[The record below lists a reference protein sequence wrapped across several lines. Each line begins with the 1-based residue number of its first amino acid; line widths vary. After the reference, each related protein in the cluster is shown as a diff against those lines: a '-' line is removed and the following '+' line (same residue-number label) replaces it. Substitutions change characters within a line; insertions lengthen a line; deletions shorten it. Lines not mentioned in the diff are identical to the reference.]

1 MKAKS
6 ALQSLRQG
14 IVICDA
20 KGCVVHVNAA
30 YAEFTGIRPEKIRGK
45 RIRDVR
51 VGSLVPKVL
60 RTGEAIEGVY
70 KSDGERSYFASVYP
84 IYEAGEK
91 KGTVSI
97 VTTLEQSRARKRPG
111 GGTLKERVREFERQE
126 IRRTLL
132 LYDDNLEGK
141 KQAAE
146 AWAFRC
152 PRCTARWRANKRAE
166 KANAAGL
173 KEGMLHGQRTE
184 DGIFTLCRG
193 RVRSSNRLIFRFR
206 FALPYGVPMFRL
218 DDRAEI

>member
-20 KGCVVHVNAA
+20 KGCVVYVNAA
-30 YAEFTGIRPEKIRGK
+30 YAEFTGIRPEKIHGK

-146 AWAFRC
+146 A
-152 PRCTARWRANKRAE
+152 
-166 KANAAGL
+166 L
-173 KEGMLHGQRTE
+173 
-184 DGIFTLCRG
+184 GISLSTLY
-193 RVRSSNRLIFRFR
+193 SKMESK
-206 FALPYGVPMFRL
+206 
-218 DDRAEI
+218 

>member
-20 KGCVVHVNAA
+20 KGCVVYVNAA
-30 YAEFTGIRPEKIRGK
+30 YAEFTGIRPEEIRGK

-97 VTTLEQSRARKRPG
+97 VTTLEQSRARRRLG

-132 LYDDNLEGK
+132 LYDGNLEGK

-146 AWAFRC
+146 A
-152 PRCTARWRANKRAE
+152 
-166 KANAAGL
+166 L
-173 KEGMLHGQRTE
+173 
-184 DGIFTLCRG
+184 GISLSTLY
-193 RVRSSNRLIFRFR
+193 SKMESK
-206 FALPYGVPMFRL
+206 
-218 DDRAEI
+218 

>member
-20 KGCVVHVNAA
+20 KGCVVYVNAA

-97 VTTLEQSRARKRPG
+97 VTTLEQSRARRRPG

-126 IRRTLL
+126 IRRMLL

-141 KQAAE
+141 KQATE
-146 AWAFRC
+146 A
-152 PRCTARWRANKRAE
+152 
-166 KANAAGL
+166 L
-173 KEGMLHGQRTE
+173 
-184 DGIFTLCRG
+184 GISLSTLY
-193 RVRSSNRLIFRFR
+193 SKMESK
-206 FALPYGVPMFRL
+206 
-218 DDRAEI
+218 

>member
-20 KGCVVHVNAA
+20 KGCVVYVNAA

-97 VTTLEQSRARKRPG
+97 VTTLEQSRARRRPG

-126 IRRTLL
+126 IRRALL

-146 AWAFRC
+146 A
-152 PRCTARWRANKRAE
+152 
-166 KANAAGL
+166 L
-173 KEGMLHGQRTE
+173 
-184 DGIFTLCRG
+184 GISLSTLY
-193 RVRSSNRLIFRFR
+193 SKMESK
-206 FALPYGVPMFRL
+206 
-218 DDRAEI
+218 

>member
-20 KGCVVHVNAA
+20 KGCVVYVNAA
-30 YAEFTGIRPEKIRGK
+30 YAEFTGIRPEEIRGK

-84 IYEAGEK
+84 IYEVGEK

-146 AWAFRC
+146 A
-152 PRCTARWRANKRAE
+152 
-166 KANAAGL
+166 L
-173 KEGMLHGQRTE
+173 
-184 DGIFTLCRG
+184 GISLSTLY
-193 RVRSSNRLIFRFR
+193 SKMESK
-206 FALPYGVPMFRL
+206 
-218 DDRAEI
+218 

>member
-20 KGCVVHVNAA
+20 KGCVVYVNAA

-111 GGTLKERVREFERQE
+111 GGTLKERVHEFERQE

-146 AWAFRC
+146 A
-152 PRCTARWRANKRAE
+152 
-166 KANAAGL
+166 L
-173 KEGMLHGQRTE
+173 
-184 DGIFTLCRG
+184 GISLSTLY
-193 RVRSSNRLIFRFR
+193 SKMESK
-206 FALPYGVPMFRL
+206 
-218 DDRAEI
+218 

>member
-20 KGCVVHVNAA
+20 KGCVVYVNAA

-97 VTTLEQSRARKRPG
+97 VTTLEQSRARRRPG
-111 GGTLKERVREFERQE
+111 GETLKERVREFERQE

-146 AWAFRC
+146 A
-152 PRCTARWRANKRAE
+152 
-166 KANAAGL
+166 L
-173 KEGMLHGQRTE
+173 
-184 DGIFTLCRG
+184 GISLSTLY
-193 RVRSSNRLIFRFR
+193 SKMESK
-206 FALPYGVPMFRL
+206 
-218 DDRAEI
+218 

>member
-20 KGCVVHVNAA
+20 KGCVVYVNAA

-45 RIRDVR
+45 RIRDVS

-84 IYEAGEK
+84 IHDAQGA
-91 KGTVSI
+91 
-97 VTTLEQSRARKRPG
+97 RARVRAAGDSADAAALRRQSG
-111 GGTLKERVREFERQE
+111 GQKAG
-126 IRRTLL
+126 RRSAGHFAVHAVQQ
-132 LYDDNLEGK
+132 DGEQIKGRK
-141 KQAAE
+141 
-146 AWAFRC
+146 
-152 PRCTARWRANKRAE
+152 

-193 RVRSSNRLIFRFR
+193 RVRS
-206 FALPYGVPMFRL
+206 A
-218 DDRAEI
+218 

>member
-20 KGCVVHVNAA
+20 KGCVVYVNAA

-97 VTTLEQSRARKRPG
+97 VTTLEQSRARRRPG
-111 GGTLKERVREFERQE
+111 GGTLKERVREFEQQE

-146 AWAFRC
+146 A
-152 PRCTARWRANKRAE
+152 
-166 KANAAGL
+166 L
-173 KEGMLHGQRTE
+173 
-184 DGIFTLCRG
+184 GISLSTLY
-193 RVRSSNRLIFRFR
+193 SKMESK
-206 FALPYGVPMFRL
+206 
-218 DDRAEI
+218 

>member
-20 KGCVVHVNAA
+20 KGCVVYVNVA
-30 YAEFTGIRPEKIRGK
+30 YAEFTGIRPEEIRGK

-111 GGTLKERVREFERQE
+111 GGTLKEREREFERQE

-132 LYDDNLEGK
+132 LYDDNLEGN

-146 AWAFRC
+146 A
-152 PRCTARWRANKRAE
+152 
-166 KANAAGL
+166 L
-173 KEGMLHGQRTE
+173 
-184 DGIFTLCRG
+184 GISLSTLY
-193 RVRSSNRLIFRFR
+193 SKMESK
-206 FALPYGVPMFRL
+206 
-218 DDRAEI
+218 

>member
-6 ALQSLRQG
+6 ALQSLRHG

-20 KGCVVHVNAA
+20 KGCVVYVNAA

-146 AWAFRC
+146 V
-152 PRCTARWRANKRAE
+152 
-166 KANAAGL
+166 L
-173 KEGMLHGQRTE
+173 
-184 DGIFTLCRG
+184 GISLSTLY
-193 RVRSSNRLIFRFR
+193 SKMESK
-206 FALPYGVPMFRL
+206 
-218 DDRAEI
+218 

>member
-20 KGCVVHVNAA
+20 KGCVVYVNAA

-111 GGTLKERVREFERQE
+111 GGTLKERVREFELQE

-146 AWAFRC
+146 A
-152 PRCTARWRANKRAE
+152 
-166 KANAAGL
+166 L
-173 KEGMLHGQRTE
+173 
-184 DGIFTLCRG
+184 GISLSTLY
-193 RVRSSNRLIFRFR
+193 SKMESK
-206 FALPYGVPMFRL
+206 
-218 DDRAEI
+218 

>member
-20 KGCVVHVNAA
+20 KGCVVYVNAA
-30 YAEFTGIRPEKIRGK
+30 YAEFTGIRPEEIRGK

-146 AWAFRC
+146 AL
-152 PRCTARWRANKRAE
+152 
-166 KANAAGL
+166 GISL
-173 KEGMLHGQRTE
+173 SMLYSKME
-184 DGIFTLCRG
+184 
-193 RVRSSNRLIFRFR
+193 SK
-206 FALPYGVPMFRL
+206 
-218 DDRAEI
+218 

>member
-20 KGCVVHVNAA
+20 KGCVVYVNAA

-60 RTGEAIEGVY
+60 RTGEAVEGVY

-146 AWAFRC
+146 A
-152 PRCTARWRANKRAE
+152 
-166 KANAAGL
+166 L
-173 KEGMLHGQRTE
+173 
-184 DGIFTLCRG
+184 GISLSTLY
-193 RVRSSNRLIFRFR
+193 SKMESK
-206 FALPYGVPMFRL
+206 
-218 DDRAEI
+218 

>member
-20 KGCVVHVNAA
+20 KGCVVYVNAA
-30 YAEFTGIRPEKIRGK
+30 YAEFTGIRPEEIRGK

-111 GGTLKERVREFERQE
+111 SGTLKERVREFERQE

-146 AWAFRC
+146 ALGISLS
-152 PRCTARWRANKRAE
+152 TLYSKMENK
-166 KANAAGL
+166 
-173 KEGMLHGQRTE
+173 
-184 DGIFTLCRG
+184 
-193 RVRSSNRLIFRFR
+193 
-206 FALPYGVPMFRL
+206 
-218 DDRAEI
+218 

>member
-20 KGCVVHVNAA
+20 KGCVVYVNAA

-60 RTGEAIEGVY
+60 RTGEAIESVY

-111 GGTLKERVREFERQE
+111 GGTLKERVREFEQQE

-146 AWAFRC
+146 A
-152 PRCTARWRANKRAE
+152 
-166 KANAAGL
+166 L
-173 KEGMLHGQRTE
+173 
-184 DGIFTLCRG
+184 GISLSTL
-193 RVRSSNRLIFRFR
+193 
-206 FALPYGVPMFRL
+206 YGKM
-218 DDRAEI
+218 ESK

>member
-20 KGCVVHVNAA
+20 KGCVVYVNAA
-30 YAEFTGIRPEKIRGK
+30 YAEFTGIRPEEIRGK

-51 VGSLVPKVL
+51 AGALVPKVL

-97 VTTLEQSRARKRPG
+97 VTTLEQSRARKRLG

-146 AWAFRC
+146 A
-152 PRCTARWRANKRAE
+152 
-166 KANAAGL
+166 L
-173 KEGMLHGQRTE
+173 
-184 DGIFTLCRG
+184 GISLSTLY
-193 RVRSSNRLIFRFR
+193 SKMESK
-206 FALPYGVPMFRL
+206 
-218 DDRAEI
+218 

>member
-20 KGCVVHVNAA
+20 KGCVVYVNAA
-30 YAEFTGIRPEKIRGK
+30 YAEFTGIRPEEIRGK

-84 IYEAGEK
+84 IYEAGEE

-97 VTTLEQSRARKRPG
+97 VTTLEQSRARRRPG

-132 LYDDNLEGK
+132 LYDDNLESK

-146 AWAFRC
+146 A
-152 PRCTARWRANKRAE
+152 
-166 KANAAGL
+166 L
-173 KEGMLHGQRTE
+173 
-184 DGIFTLCRG
+184 GISLSTLY
-193 RVRSSNRLIFRFR
+193 SKMESK
-206 FALPYGVPMFRL
+206 
-218 DDRAEI
+218 

>member
-20 KGCVVHVNAA
+20 KGCMVYVNAA
-30 YAEFTGIRPEKIRGK
+30 YAEFTGIRPEEIRGK

-111 GGTLKERVREFERQE
+111 GGTLKERVREFEQQE

-146 AWAFRC
+146 A
-152 PRCTARWRANKRAE
+152 
-166 KANAAGL
+166 L
-173 KEGMLHGQRTE
+173 
-184 DGIFTLCRG
+184 GISLSTLY
-193 RVRSSNRLIFRFR
+193 SKMESK
-206 FALPYGVPMFRL
+206 
-218 DDRAEI
+218 

>member
-20 KGCVVHVNAA
+20 KGCVVYVNAA
-30 YAEFTGIRPEKIRGK
+30 YAEFTGIRSEEIRGK

-146 AWAFRC
+146 ALVFRC

-166 KANAAGL
+166 KSECSRAERRDAP
-173 KEGMLHGQRTE
+173 RTE
-184 DGIFTLCRG
+184 NG
-193 RVRSSNRLIFRFR
+193 RRYFHVMPWTCPILMPVRAPKYLFQNIS
-206 FALPYGVPMFRL
+206 AL
-218 DDRAEI
+218 

>member
-20 KGCVVHVNAA
+20 KGCVVYVNAA

-97 VTTLEQSRARKRPG
+97 VTTLEQSRARRRPG

-132 LYDDNLEGK
+132 VYDDNLEGK

-146 AWAFRC
+146 A
-152 PRCTARWRANKRAE
+152 
-166 KANAAGL
+166 L
-173 KEGMLHGQRTE
+173 
-184 DGIFTLCRG
+184 GISLSTLY
-193 RVRSSNRLIFRFR
+193 SKMESK
-206 FALPYGVPMFRL
+206 
-218 DDRAEI
+218 

>member
-20 KGCVVHVNAA
+20 KGCVVYVNAA
-30 YAEFTGIRPEKIRGK
+30 YAEFTGIRPEEIRGK

-111 GGTLKERVREFERQE
+111 GGTLKERVREFELQE

-146 AWAFRC
+146 A
-152 PRCTARWRANKRAE
+152 
-166 KANAAGL
+166 L
-173 KEGMLHGQRTE
+173 
-184 DGIFTLCRG
+184 GISLSTLY
-193 RVRSSNRLIFRFR
+193 SKMESK
-206 FALPYGVPMFRL
+206 
-218 DDRAEI
+218 

>member
-20 KGCVVHVNAA
+20 KGCVVYVNAA

-97 VTTLEQSRARKRPG
+97 VTTLEQSRARNRPG

-146 AWAFRC
+146 A
-152 PRCTARWRANKRAE
+152 
-166 KANAAGL
+166 L
-173 KEGMLHGQRTE
+173 
-184 DGIFTLCRG
+184 GISLSTLY
-193 RVRSSNRLIFRFR
+193 SKMESK
-206 FALPYGVPMFRL
+206 
-218 DDRAEI
+218 

>member
-20 KGCVVHVNAA
+20 KGCVVYVNAA
-30 YAEFTGIRPEKIRGK
+30 YAEFTGIRPEKIRSK

-60 RTGEAIEGVY
+60 RTGEAIEDVY

-146 AWAFRC
+146 A
-152 PRCTARWRANKRAE
+152 
-166 KANAAGL
+166 L
-173 KEGMLHGQRTE
+173 
-184 DGIFTLCRG
+184 GISLSTLY
-193 RVRSSNRLIFRFR
+193 SKMESK
-206 FALPYGVPMFRL
+206 
-218 DDRAEI
+218 

>member
-20 KGCVVHVNAA
+20 KGCVVYVNAA
-30 YAEFTGIRPEKIRGK
+30 YAEFTGIRPEEIRGK

-60 RTGEAIEGVY
+60 RTGEAIESVY

-84 IYEAGEK
+84 IYEAEEK

-97 VTTLEQSRARKRPG
+97 VTTLEQSRARRRLG

-146 AWAFRC
+146 A
-152 PRCTARWRANKRAE
+152 
-166 KANAAGL
+166 L
-173 KEGMLHGQRTE
+173 
-184 DGIFTLCRG
+184 GISLSTLY
-193 RVRSSNRLIFRFR
+193 SKMESK
-206 FALPYGVPMFRL
+206 
-218 DDRAEI
+218 

>member
-20 KGCVVHVNAA
+20 KGCVVYVNAA
-30 YAEFTGIRPEKIRGK
+30 YAEFTGIRPEEIRGK

-97 VTTLEQSRARKRPG
+97 VTTLEQSRARKRPS

-146 AWAFRC
+146 A
-152 PRCTARWRANKRAE
+152 
-166 KANAAGL
+166 L
-173 KEGMLHGQRTE
+173 
-184 DGIFTLCRG
+184 GISLSTLY
-193 RVRSSNRLIFRFR
+193 SKMESK
-206 FALPYGVPMFRL
+206 
-218 DDRAEI
+218 

>member
-20 KGCVVHVNAA
+20 KGCVVYVNAA

-70 KSDGERSYFASVYP
+70 KSDGVRSYFASVYP

-146 AWAFRC
+146 A
-152 PRCTARWRANKRAE
+152 
-166 KANAAGL
+166 L
-173 KEGMLHGQRTE
+173 
-184 DGIFTLCRG
+184 GISLSTLY
-193 RVRSSNRLIFRFR
+193 SKMESK
-206 FALPYGVPMFRL
+206 
-218 DDRAEI
+218 

>member
-20 KGCVVHVNAA
+20 KGCVVYVNAA
-30 YAEFTGIRPEKIRGK
+30 YAEFTGIRPEEIRGK

-70 KSDGERSYFASVYP
+70 KSDGERSYLASVYP

-146 AWAFRC
+146 A
-152 PRCTARWRANKRAE
+152 
-166 KANAAGL
+166 L
-173 KEGMLHGQRTE
+173 
-184 DGIFTLCRG
+184 GISLSTLY
-193 RVRSSNRLIFRFR
+193 SKMESK
-206 FALPYGVPMFRL
+206 
-218 DDRAEI
+218 

>member
-20 KGCVVHVNAA
+20 KGCVVYVNAA

-97 VTTLEQSRARKRPG
+97 VTTLEQSLARKRPG

-146 AWAFRC
+146 A
-152 PRCTARWRANKRAE
+152 
-166 KANAAGL
+166 L
-173 KEGMLHGQRTE
+173 
-184 DGIFTLCRG
+184 GISLSTLY
-193 RVRSSNRLIFRFR
+193 SKMESK
-206 FALPYGVPMFRL
+206 
-218 DDRAEI
+218 

>member
-20 KGCVVHVNAA
+20 KGCVVYVNAA
-30 YAEFTGIRPEKIRGK
+30 YAEFTGIRPEEIRGK

-126 IRRTLL
+126 IRRMLL

-146 AWAFRC
+146 A
-152 PRCTARWRANKRAE
+152 
-166 KANAAGL
+166 L
-173 KEGMLHGQRTE
+173 
-184 DGIFTLCRG
+184 GISLSTLY
-193 RVRSSNRLIFRFR
+193 SKMESK
-206 FALPYGVPMFRL
+206 
-218 DDRAEI
+218 

>member
-20 KGCVVHVNAA
+20 KGCVVYVNAA

-51 VGSLVPKVL
+51 VGLLVPKVL

-146 AWAFRC
+146 A
-152 PRCTARWRANKRAE
+152 
-166 KANAAGL
+166 L
-173 KEGMLHGQRTE
+173 
-184 DGIFTLCRG
+184 GISLSTLY
-193 RVRSSNRLIFRFR
+193 SKMESK
-206 FALPYGVPMFRL
+206 
-218 DDRAEI
+218 

>member
-20 KGCVVHVNAA
+20 KGCVVYVNTA

-146 AWAFRC
+146 A
-152 PRCTARWRANKRAE
+152 
-166 KANAAGL
+166 L
-173 KEGMLHGQRTE
+173 
-184 DGIFTLCRG
+184 GISLSTLY
-193 RVRSSNRLIFRFR
+193 SKMES
-206 FALPYGVPMFRL
+206 
-218 DDRAEI
+218 E

>member
-20 KGCVVHVNAA
+20 KGCVVYVNAA

-97 VTTLEQSRARKRPG
+97 VTTLEQRRARKRPG

-146 AWAFRC
+146 A
-152 PRCTARWRANKRAE
+152 
-166 KANAAGL
+166 L
-173 KEGMLHGQRTE
+173 
-184 DGIFTLCRG
+184 GISLSTLY
-193 RVRSSNRLIFRFR
+193 SKMESK
-206 FALPYGVPMFRL
+206 
-218 DDRAEI
+218 

>member
-20 KGCVVHVNAA
+20 KGCVVYVNAA

-97 VTTLEQSRARKRPG
+97 VTTLEQSRARRRLG

-146 AWAFRC
+146 A
-152 PRCTARWRANKRAE
+152 
-166 KANAAGL
+166 L
-173 KEGMLHGQRTE
+173 
-184 DGIFTLCRG
+184 GISLSTLYCKME
-193 RVRSSNRLIFRFR
+193 SK
-206 FALPYGVPMFRL
+206 
-218 DDRAEI
+218 

>member
-20 KGCVVHVNAA
+20 KGCVVYVNAA

-111 GGTLKERVREFERQE
+111 GGTLKERVREFKRQE

-146 AWAFRC
+146 A
-152 PRCTARWRANKRAE
+152 
-166 KANAAGL
+166 L
-173 KEGMLHGQRTE
+173 
-184 DGIFTLCRG
+184 GILLSTLY
-193 RVRSSNRLIFRFR
+193 SKMESK
-206 FALPYGVPMFRL
+206 
-218 DDRAEI
+218 

>member
-20 KGCVVHVNAA
+20 KGCVVYVNAA

-97 VTTLEQSRARKRPG
+97 VTTLEQSRARRRPG

-146 AWAFRC
+146 ALGISLSTLYSKMESKQNVRIDSM
-152 PRCTARWRANKRAE
+152 
-166 KANAAGL
+166 
-173 KEGMLHGQRTE
+173 MLN
-184 DGIFTLCRG
+184 
-193 RVRSSNRLIFRFR
+193 S
-206 FALPYGVPMFRL
+206 
-218 DDRAEI
+218 